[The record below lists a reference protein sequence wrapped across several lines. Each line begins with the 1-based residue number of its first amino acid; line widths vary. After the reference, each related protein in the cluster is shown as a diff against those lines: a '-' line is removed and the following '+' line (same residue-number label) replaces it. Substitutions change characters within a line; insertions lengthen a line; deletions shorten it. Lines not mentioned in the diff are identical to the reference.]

1 MLLSGAKME
10 YIPGQPHPY
19 QGGGSMKFQLP
30 AETLGYAYVLL
41 RAWLHR
47 LKIYWF

>member
-19 QGGGSMKFQLP
+19 VGGGSTKFQLP

-41 RAWLHR
+41 RAALHR
-47 LKIYWF
+47 WSFYWF

>member
-19 QGGGSMKFQLP
+19 QGGGSMNFQLP